1 MSRRGCDRFSTGGRF
16 PKPGE
21 NLAAF
26 EHPVETAQRKLDAR
40 EMRRN
45 LPRLIVFCELPSY
58 TDKPHFSI

>member
-1 MSRRGCDRFSTGGRF
+1 MRF